1 MNVKLTFIL
10 LIKLKVSTDDNDGKC
25 EVESIPQFYNI
36 LMSSLEVIHMFAE
49 KIPGFTELDKSDQ
62 SLLFQSACLELF
74 VLRMAYRYVSIK
86 QNHNFILEN

>member
-1 MNVKLTFIL
+1 LRE
-10 LIKLKVSTDDNDGKC
+10 STDDNDGKC
-25 EVESIPQFYNI
+25 EAESIPQFYNI

-74 VLRMAYRYVSIK
+74 VLRMAYRYVSIEHK
-86 QNHNFILEN
+86 PQFDSSKLENNA